1 MNILY
6 THILFRCMIY
16 MYIIIYIYVCMYI
29 GVGFREYV
37 GVGFR
42 EFSLDTHA
50 RYELGVKT
58 SA

>member
-1 MNILY
+1 
-6 THILFRCMIY
+6 MIY
-16 MYIIIYIYVCMYI
+16 MYIIIYIYGCMYI

-42 EFSLDTHA
+42 EFSLDTDA